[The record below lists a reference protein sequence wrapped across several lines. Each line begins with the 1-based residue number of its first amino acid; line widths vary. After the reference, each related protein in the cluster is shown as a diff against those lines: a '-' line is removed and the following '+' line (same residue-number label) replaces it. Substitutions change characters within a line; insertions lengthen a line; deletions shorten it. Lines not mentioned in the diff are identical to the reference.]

1 MGSAPIGLGK
11 RKVFVFGL
19 RCFLGTCAAFAGA
32 ALCLASAPHAQATD
46 LRSADGALLERQMEE
61 YRADRPKTMREFQP
75 FRRAASAETSEG
87 RQITLTSLNPNI
99 NTWFLLDIADPSRS
113 RRGATYHLELA
124 DPEDTTLSLGAN
136 GTPTLV
142 FETDGIVSRCTPWQ
156 GRSTELDRAA
166 GTDLPYAPICDNR
179 AFVRNATRGARS
191 SREAVSQFLRDNVVF
206 GDDIVNLIKGSF
218 YEDAYM
224 SSGEVIAGGDAGE
237 IAAALGKARL
247 SSHPV
252 IRTYFGFEL
261 EGAERGVEAG
271 SWYAVKDAPGIYA
284 SAMQPGMISPDILN
298 RRGETHGL
306 DGVERRAD
314 VYLVA
319 FDLSQFDLG
328 YEVGTDH
335 PRLGWSA
342 RPPGNVRVRGLPG
355 PDGFATSDPVVR
367 TGMLSP
373 ALTERVAAAFT
384 GGYKRDHGAW
394 RAGDFAY
401 ANKGHHYGFLSN
413 GVIFSRLY
421 PGLSTIF
428 VLDDGSIHM
437 RTWTEADEAL
447 LPRLRAARQNGVPLI
462 DNGVPGS
469 QVTSWLGGNWSGSA
483 EADLRTLRGGT
494 CMKQVDGRKFLIYAY
509 FSTATPSA
517 MARTF
522 QAYGCD
528 HAMLLDM
535 NSQDLTYMA
544 LYTQQDRRVIPHHL
558 VGGMAETDSRSRDGT
573 PIPRFVSFAD
583 NRDFIYLL
591 RK

>member
-1 MGSAPIGLGK
+1 MFRFSYCLK
-11 RKVFVFGL
+11 NL
-19 RCFLGTCAAFAGA
+19 AGA
-32 ALCLASAPHAQATD
+32 LAVVAGVASAPNAQATD
-46 LRSADGALLERQMEE
+46 LLVTDDAVRDKQWQDFLTDRSRS
-61 YRADRPKTMREFQP
+61 MREFQP
-75 FRRAASAETSEG
+75 FRTSVQAVSADGAEV
-87 RQITLTSLNPNI
+87 TLTSLNPKA
-99 NTWFLLDIADPSRS
+99 NTWFLVDVLDPSRS
-113 RRGATYHLELA
+113 RQTVTYHLELA
-124 DPEDTTLSLGAN
+124 DPEKTVLTLARGDDPA
-136 GTPTLV
+136 LV
-142 FETDGIVSRCTPWQ
+142 FESDGIVARCTPWQ
-156 GRSTELDRAA
+156 GRTPELARAA
-166 GTDLPYAPICDNR
+166 GSDLPYAPICDNR

-237 IAAALGKARL
+237 VAAALGKANL

-261 EGAERGVEAG
+261 EGAEGGVQAG
-271 SWYAVKDAPGIYA
+271 SWYAVKDAPGVYA

-319 FDLSQFDLG
+319 FDLTQFEVG
-328 YEVGTDH
+328 YEAGTDH
-335 PRLGWSA
+335 PRLGWSS
-342 RPPGNVRVRGLPG
+342 RPPGAARVRGLSG
-355 PDGFATSDPVVR
+355 PDGFNTSDPIVR

-373 ALTERVAAAFT
+373 SLTERVAAAFT

-394 RAGDFAY
+394 RAGDMAY
-401 ANKGHHYGFLSN
+401 SNKGHHYGFLSK

-421 PGLSTIF
+421 PGLSTLF
-428 VLDDGSIHM
+428 VLDDGSIQM
-437 RTWTEADEAL
+437 RKWREADNAL
-447 LPRLRAARQNGVPLI
+447 LERVRFARQNGVPLI
-462 DNGVPGS
+462 NDGVPGD
-469 QVTSWLGGNWSGSA
+469 QVVSWLGGNWSGSA
-483 EADLRTLRGGT
+483 EADLRTLRGGA
-494 CMKQVDGRKFLIYAY
+494 CMKTVNGRQFLIYAY

-544 LYTQQDRRVIPHHL
+544 LYTREDRNVIPHHL
-558 VGGMAETDSRSRDGT
+558 VRGMAETDSRGRDGT

-583 NRDFIYLL
+583 NRDFFYLL

>member
-1 MGSAPIGLGK
+1 MF
-11 RKVFVFGL
+11 RFGYSL
-19 RCFLGTCAAFAGA
+19 KNLAGA
-32 ALCLASAPHAQATD
+32 MAVAAGVASAPHAQATD
-46 LRSADGALLERQMEE
+46 LMTADGALRDRQWQE
-61 YRADRPKTMREFQP
+61 YEADRPKTIRELQP
-75 FRRAASAETSEG
+75 FRTAAHATSADGIEV
-87 RQITLTSLNPNI
+87 TLTSLNPNA
-99 NTWFLLDIADPSRS
+99 NSWFLLDVSDPA
-113 RRGATYHLELA
+113 RGQRAVTYHLELA
-124 DPEDTTLSLGAN
+124 DPEKTVVSLASGDDPA
-136 GTPTLV
+136 LV
-142 FETDGIVSRCTPWQ
+142 FESDGIVARCSPWL
-156 GRSTELDRAA
+156 GRTTELDRAA
-166 GTDLPYAPICDNR
+166 GTDLPYAPVCDNR

-191 SREAVSQFLRDNVVF
+191 SREAVSQFLRDNVAF

-237 IAAALGKARL
+237 VAAALGKAML
-247 SSHPV
+247 SSQPV

-261 EGAERGVEAG
+261 EGAESGVQAG

-306 DGVERRAD
+306 DGIERRAD

-319 FDLSQFDLG
+319 FALTQFELG

-335 PRLGWSA
+335 PRLDWSS
-342 RPPGNVRVRGLPG
+342 RPPGSVRVRGLPG
-355 PDGFATSDPVVR
+355 PDGFNTSAPVVR

-373 ALTERVAAAFT
+373 ALTDRVAAAFV
-384 GGYKRDHGAW
+384 GGFKRDHGAW
-394 RAGDFAY
+394 RAGDMAY
-401 ANKGHHYGFLSN
+401 TNKGHHYGFLTN
-413 GVIFSRLY
+413 GVIFSKLH
-421 PGLSTIF
+421 PGLSTLF
-428 VLDDGSIHM
+428 VLDDGSVQM
-437 RTWTEADEAL
+437 RTWREEDRAL
-447 LPRLRAARQNGVPLI
+447 LPRLRFARQNGVPLI
-462 DNGVPGS
+462 DKGVPGD

-483 EADLRTLRGGT
+483 EADLRTLRAGT
-494 CMKQVDGRKFLIYAY
+494 CMKTVAGRQFLIYAY
-509 FSTATPSA
+509 FSTATPSG

-544 LYTQQDRRVIPHHL
+544 LYTREDRNVIPHHL
-558 VGGMAETDSRSRDGT
+558 VGGMAETDSRARDGM

-583 NRDFIYLL
+583 NRDFFYLL